1 MGGVLG
7 PFLRPLGPGGYQP
20 QTLSLQPILS
30 RAPHE
35 HSETSIGNQRITCSY
50 GDWKWMN
57 IVRLGEIRTSLGLDF
72 QATNSDTNSGH
83 PVSNITFCFCKD
95 FGFGRLGPYVFSFQ
109 MEWWSNMFFQIL
121 CWPFGGKTTHI
132 SCVEIING
140 IKDHQATCFYCLHFD
155 LKLCHGFP
163 LSVAVAVALSVGLKS
178 RTATHAMERGEE
190 NWGRGIVLPEQHIS
204 LLRTFSVDGSCWI
217 CRCASFIFR
226 RGLRDASS
234 RMYSKT
240 RCHFFPGAEAAWHC
254 RKGPLSQLGS
264 NPRQVVPIG
273 PWLTHEH
280 WNFTRKHGGFQP
292 FWSFEV

>member
-109 MEWWSNMFFQIL
+109 MGWWSKMFF
-121 CWPFGGKTTHI
+121 K
-132 SCVEIING
+132 
-140 IKDHQATCFYCLHFD
+140 
-155 LKLCHGFP
+155 
-163 LSVAVAVALSVGLKS
+163 
-178 RTATHAMERGEE
+178 
-190 NWGRGIVLPEQHIS
+190 
-204 LLRTFSVDGSCWI
+204 
-217 CRCASFIFR
+217 
-226 RGLRDASS
+226 
-234 RMYSKT
+234 
-240 RCHFFPGAEAAWHC
+240 FFV
-254 RKGPLSQLGS
+254 GPLVAKQHTSAALRSLTALRITKQHVFIASTLISSSAMGSHYPLLLLWRSQL
-264 NPRQVVPIG
+264 V
-273 PWLTHEH
+273 
-280 WNFTRKHGGFQP
+280 
-292 FWSFEV
+292 